1 MRTVM
6 WKDITGNQEPAAQWP
21 EKEKTVETVPEP
33 AHTVLKKSGQEAELC
48 LSALVAYAQFKLDTV
63 VVQLKDTLPFQTRTA
78 TFRMH
83 NTGKVALEY
92 FWEEAAPADSEAVR
106 MPYSTSLMGGLI
118 SAPVV
123 RQRRKLVL
131 LFRGEQD
138 HPFETHPSELRRLQW
153 LAEEQQDSEQEQL
166 QDSEQEQ
173 QDSDQEQLSEE
184 EQLDAKQKKS
194 SKKWCRSKEWNL
206 SPQRATSSL
215 EVLPDVTH
223 DQSLFSINPNFG
235 TIAPGQKK
243 TFHVL
248 FSPKDVGN
256 FETTMLCSIPNL
268 EQTHRTVQ
276 VVLKGRARQWKRFEK
291 PKCSALQQTEE
302 GQGHKKQLHWQPTP
316 Q

>member
-1 MRTVM
+1 MCAAAETLLPEALFPA
-6 WKDITGNQEPAAQWP
+6 GNLARDAPSASQLSS
-21 EKEKTVETVPEP
+21 TY
-33 AHTVLKKSGQEAELC
+33 VLLQEAALLATQILSLNGALF
-48 LSALVAYAQFKLDTV
+48 LSA
-63 VVQLKDTLPFQTRTA
+63 
-78 TFRMH
+78 
-83 NTGKVALEY
+83 
-92 FWEEAAPADSEAVR
+92 
-106 MPYSTSLMGGLI
+106 GGLI

-256 FETTMLCSIPNL
+256 FETTMLCRW
-268 EQTHRTVQ
+268 ETWTH
-276 VVLKGRARQWKRFEK
+276 L
-291 PKCSALQQTEE
+291 
-302 GQGHKKQLHWQPTP
+302 PTHTSDGYH
-316 Q
+316 